1 MTIEPNVRIGKLTPL
16 TRFVSQSGK
25 VTWECRCGC
34 RRTVTVDE
42 SRLTGEHP
50 RQSRSCRS
58 CERNE
63 PEPGDDATEPGSANS
78 GEMGAVSDPS
88 SPHPAP
94 MTEPAA
100 NVEPIEADELPDISP
115 LELRGRAG
123 DDKYRVRCKCGVE
136 FAVRKKLLIGSKRIK
151 RCAGCLK

>member
-1 MTIEPNVRIGKLTPL
+1 MQIEPNVRIGKLTPL

-25 VTWECRCGC
+25 VAWECRCSC
-34 RRTVTVDE
+34 RRMLTVDE

-50 RQSRSCRS
+50 RQSRSCRP

-63 PEPGDDATEPGSANS
+63 PEPADDTLETGSAPQS
-78 GEMGAVSDPS
+78 EARPVSCPPS
-88 SPHPAP
+88 
-94 MTEPAA
+94 
-100 NVEPIEADELPDISP
+100 PIEADELPDITP

-123 DDKYRVRCKCGVE
+123 DDKYNVRCKCGVE
-136 FAVRKKLLIGSKRIK
+136 FTVRKKLLIGSKRIK

>member
-1 MTIEPNVRIGKLTPL
+1 MQIEPNVRIGKLTPL

-25 VTWECRCGC
+25 VAWECRCSC
-34 RRTVTVDE
+34 RRMLTVDE

-50 RQSRSCRS
+50 RQSRSCRP

-63 PEPGDDATEPGSANS
+63 PEPADDTPETGSAPQS
-78 GEMGAVSDPS
+78 EARPVSCP
-88 SPHPAP
+88 PE
-94 MTEPAA
+94 TPAA
-100 NVEPIEADELPDISP
+100 NVVPIEADELPDISP

-123 DDKYRVRCKCGVE
+123 DDKYNVRCRCGVE
-136 FAVRKKLLIGSKRIK
+136 FTVRKKLLIGSKRIR

>member
-1 MTIEPNVRIGKLTPL
+1 MSIEPNVRIGKLTTL

-34 RRTVTVDE
+34 RRMLTVDE

-63 PEPGDDATEPGSANS
+63 PEPVDDATEPGSANS
-78 GEMGAVSDPS
+78 GEMGAVSCLPE
-88 SPHPAP
+88 
-94 MTEPAA
+94 MPAA
-100 NVEPIEADELPDISP
+100 SVEPIEADELPDISP

-123 DDKYRVRCKCGVE
+123 DDKYDVRCKCGVE
-136 FAVRKKLLIGSKRIK
+136 FTVRKKLLIGSKRIR